1 MTKQFWL
8 SDRSRPRGRKRMPD
22 QTKERIVDAAYR
34 TLVKR
39 GYHETAMKDIAAEAG
54 VAPGLAHYYFET
66 KEDLLVAAIE
76 HACEPLMA
84 VWEAASVSLSGPMPE
99 DADPM
104 LFARLGFQLAKEE
117 LKTYGGLF
125 LLTFDM
131 FGVGLHNPKIA
142 TAVRAFI
149 EERRAFVARITQG
162 VIAGM
167 SEPPAASAEEIA
179 GGIWGSLH
187 GIYLQKLMDPDFDAD
202 AAIDA
207 LSEMAITFAT
217 RPRHASA
224 QVG

>member
-1 MTKQFWL
+1 V
-8 SDRSRPRGRKRMPD
+8 PD

-39 GYHETAMKDIAAEAG
+39 GYHETSMKDIAAEAG
-54 VAPGLAHYYFET
+54 VAPGLAHYYFAT

-76 HACEPLMA
+76 HGCEPVIRA
-84 VWEAASVSLSGPMPE
+84 WEEAGMNLTGPLPE

-104 LFARLGFQLAKEE
+104 AFARMGFELAKAE
-117 LKTYGGLF
+117 LRTYGGLF

-142 TAVRAFI
+142 SAVRTFI
-149 EERRAFVARITQG
+149 DERRTFIARITQG

-167 SEPPAASAEEIA
+167 AEPPAASADAIA
-179 GGIWGSLH
+179 AAIWGSLH
-187 GIYLQKLMDPDFDAD
+187 GIYLQKVTNPDFDAE

-207 LSEMAITFAT
+207 LSEMTIAFAT
-217 RPRHASA
+217 RPRITSSEE
-224 QVG
+224 G

>member
-1 MTKQFWL
+1 
-8 SDRSRPRGRKRMPD
+8 MPD
-22 QTKERIVDAAYR
+22 QTKERIVEAAYR

-76 HACEPLMA
+76 HGCKPLMLA
-84 VWEAASVSLSGPMPE
+84 WEAAGVSLSGPIPE

-104 LFARLGFQLAKEE
+104 MFARMGFELAKGE
-117 LKTYGGLF
+117 LKSYGGLF

-142 TAVRAFI
+142 TAVRTFI
-149 EERRAFVARITQG
+149 EERRAFVSRITQA

-167 SEPPAASAEEIA
+167 AEPPLASADAIA
-179 GGIWGSLH
+179 AAIWGSLH
-187 GIYLQKLMDPDFDAD
+187 GIYLQKVMNPEFDAE

-207 LSEMAITFAT
+207 LGEITIAFAT
-217 RPRHASA
+217 RPRSTARED
-224 QVG
+224 G

>member
-1 MTKQFWL
+1 
-8 SDRSRPRGRKRMPD
+8 MPD

-34 TLVKR
+34 TLVRR
-39 GYHETAMKDIAAEAG
+39 GYHETSMKDIAAEAG

-76 HACEPLMA
+76 HGCEPVMTG
-84 VWEAASVSLSGPMPE
+84 WEQAGMNLSGPLPE

-104 LFARLGFQLAKEE
+104 MFARAGFELAKEE
-117 LKTYGGLF
+117 LKTYRGLF

-142 TAVRAFI
+142 AAVRAFI
-149 EERRAFVARITQG
+149 EERRAFIARITQG

-179 GGIWGSLH
+179 AAIWGSLH

-207 LSEMAITFAT
+207 LSEMAITFAR

>member
-1 MTKQFWL
+1 
-8 SDRSRPRGRKRMPD
+8 MPD

-39 GYHETAMKDIAAEAG
+39 GYHETGMKDIAAEAG

-76 HACEPLMA
+76 HGCQPLMRA
-84 VWEAASVSLSGPMPE
+84 WEAAGVSLSGPMPE

-104 LFARLGFQLAKEE
+104 MFARMGFELAKEE
-117 LKTYGGLF
+117 LKSYGGLF

-142 TAVRAFI
+142 SAVRIFI
-149 EERRAFVARITQG
+149 EERRAFVARITQA
-162 VIAGM
+162 VIVGM
-167 SEPPAASAEEIA
+167 AEPPLASADAIA
-179 GGIWGSLH
+179 AAIWGSLH
-187 GIYLQKLMDPDFDAD
+187 GIYLQKVMDPEFDAE

-207 LSEMAITFAT
+207 LSEMTIAFAT
-217 RPRHASA
+217 RPRRTS
-224 QVG
+224 GTEG

>member
-1 MTKQFWL
+1 
-8 SDRSRPRGRKRMPD
+8 MPD

-34 TLVKR
+34 ALVKR
-39 GYHETAMKDIAAEAG
+39 GYHETSMKDIAAEAG

-76 HACEPLMA
+76 HACQPVM
-84 VWEAASVSLSGPMPE
+84 EAWQQAGVSLSGPLPE

-104 LFARLGFQLAKEE
+104 LVARTGFELAKEE
-117 LKTYGGLF
+117 LRTYRGLF

-142 TAVRAFI
+142 SAVRAFI
-149 EERRAFVARITQG
+149 EQRRAFIARITQG

-167 SEPPAASAEEIA
+167 HEPPVASADAIA
-179 GGIWGSLH
+179 AALWGSLH
-187 GIYLQKLMDPDFDAD
+187 GIYLQKVMNPDFDAE

-207 LSEMAITFAT
+207 LSEMAIAFAT
-217 RPRHASA
+217 RPRLTSPRVA
-224 QVG
+224 

>member
-1 MTKQFWL
+1 V
-8 SDRSRPRGRKRMPD
+8 PD

-34 TLVKR
+34 TLVKH
-39 GYHETAMKDIAAEAG
+39 GYHETSMKDIAAEAG

-76 HACEPLMA
+76 HACEPLMGA
-84 VWEAASVSLSGPMPE
+84 WQQAGMNLSGPLPE

-104 LFARLGFQLAKEE
+104 MVARMGFELAKEE
-117 LKTYGGLF
+117 LRTYRGLF

-142 TAVRAFI
+142 TAVRSFI
-149 EERRAFVARITQG
+149 EERRAFVARITRA

-167 SEPPAASAEEIA
+167 AEPPLASADAIA
-179 GGIWGSLH
+179 AAIWGSLH
-187 GIYLQKLMDPDFDAD
+187 GIYLQKVMNPEFDAE

-207 LSEMAITFAT
+207 LSEMTIAFAT
-217 RPRHASA
+217 RAPATSREE
-224 QVG
+224 G

>member
-1 MTKQFWL
+1 
-8 SDRSRPRGRKRMPD
+8 MPD
-22 QTKERIVDAAYR
+22 QTKDKIVDAAYR

-84 VWEAASVSLSGPMPE
+84 AWEAAGVSLSGPMPE

-104 LFARLGFQLAKEE
+104 MFARLGFELAKEE

-142 TAVRAFI
+142 SAVRRFI
-149 EERRAFVARITQG
+149 EERRAFVARITRA
-162 VIAGM
+162 VIVGM
-167 SEPPAASAEEIA
+167 QEPPLASADA
-179 GGIWGSLH
+179 TAAAIWGSLH
-187 GIYLQKLMDPDFDAD
+187 GIYLQKVMTPDFDAEG
-202 AAIDA
+202 AIDA
-207 LSEMAITFAT
+207 LSEMTISLAT
-217 RPRHASA
+217 RPRHAFA
-224 QVG
+224 QEG

>member
-1 MTKQFWL
+1 
-8 SDRSRPRGRKRMPD
+8 MPD

-34 TLVKR
+34 TLVRR

-76 HACEPLMA
+76 HGCEPVLRA
-84 VWEAASVSLSGPMPE
+84 WEAAGINLSGPLPE

-104 LFARLGFQLAKEE
+104 AFARLGFELAKAE
-117 LKTYGGLF
+117 LKTYRGLF

-142 TAVRAFI
+142 SAVRRFI
-149 EERRAFVARITQG
+149 DERRTFIARITQG
-162 VIAGM
+162 VIASM
-167 SEPPAASAEEIA
+167 AEPPAASADAIA
-179 GGIWGSLH
+179 AAIWGSLH
-187 GIYLQKLMDPDFDAD
+187 GIYLQKVTDPQFDAE

-207 LSEMAITFAT
+207 LSEMTIAYAT
-217 RPRHASA
+217 RPAVSA
-224 QVG
+224 RTAG

>member
-1 MTKQFWL
+1 V
-8 SDRSRPRGRKRMPD
+8 PD

-39 GYHETAMKDIAAEAG
+39 GYHETSMKDIAAEAG
-54 VAPGLAHYYFET
+54 VAPGLAHYYFAT

-76 HACEPLMA
+76 HGCEPVIRA
-84 VWEAASVSLSGPMPE
+84 WEEAGLNLTGPLPE

-104 LFARLGFQLAKEE
+104 AFARMGFELAKTE

-142 TAVRAFI
+142 SAVRTFI
-149 EERRAFVARITQG
+149 DERRTFIARITQG

-167 SEPPAASAEEIA
+167 AEPPSASADAIA
-179 GGIWGSLH
+179 AAIWGSLH
-187 GIYLQKLMDPDFDAD
+187 GIYLQRVTNPDFDAE

-207 LSEMAITFAT
+207 LSEMTIAFAT
-217 RPRHASA
+217 RPRITSREE
-224 QVG
+224 G

>member
-1 MTKQFWL
+1 
-8 SDRSRPRGRKRMPD
+8 MPD

-34 TLVKR
+34 TLVRR

-76 HACEPLMA
+76 HGCEPLMR
-84 VWEAASVSLSGPMPE
+84 VWEEAGVNLSGPMPE

-104 LFARLGFQLAKEE
+104 MFARMGFELAKEE
-117 LKTYGGLF
+117 LKSYGGLF

-142 TAVRAFI
+142 SAVRTFI
-149 EERRAFVARITQG
+149 EERRAFVARISRA

-167 SEPPAASAEEIA
+167 AEPPVASADAIA
-179 GGIWGSLH
+179 AAIWGSLH
-187 GIYLQKLMDPDFDAD
+187 GIYLQKVMNPNFDAE

-207 LSEMAITFAT
+207 LSEMTMAFAMRSRNT
-217 RPRHASA
+217 I
-224 QVG
+224 GEEG